1 MPQHDGPDDGSVVV
15 IGGTSGLGRDVA
27 EHYAKRGREV
37 VITGRDAAR
46 TEAIAAEIGG
56 RTSGV
61 AVDLSQPETIAAALA
76 GIGEVRHL
84 ILSAFVRDTNK
95 ISDYQIDRAVGLVMV
110 KMVGYTEVAHV
121 LAPRMVRDGSVLIFG
136 GGSKDRPFPGSAT
149 VSTVNAGVV
158 GLVNVL
164 AAELRPVRVNALHPS
179 IVADS
184 PFWARQPAEIHET
197 YAARTPTGRLTTMAD
212 VTDAAVFLL
221 ENRAVNGVNL
231 NINGGTGLI

>member
-37 VITGRDAAR
+37 VVTGRDAAR
-46 TEAIAAEIGG
+46 TGAVAAEIGG

-95 ISDYQIDRAVGLVMV
+95 VSDYQIDRAVGLVTV
-110 KMVGYTEVAHV
+110 KLVGYTEVAHV

-164 AAELRPVRVNALHPS
+164 AAELRPVRVNALHPG
-179 IVADS
+179 IVGDS
-184 PFWARQPAEIHET
+184 PFWAGQPAEVHET
-197 YAARTPTGRLTTMAD
+197 YTARTPTGRLTTMAD

-221 ENRAVNGVNL
+221 ENRAVNAVNL
-231 NINGGTGLI
+231 NINGGSGLI